1 MPSRSP
7 RHVLHRTASRMRRA
21 VRLVRRRPG
30 SVATMLMLMGGS
42 LLGGEASGAL
52 DGLGAA
58 DEGAIV
64 IIPVLAVFGAVLA
77 ALFGAGWLLLL
88 YFGSEALLAAAVEL
102 AFAYTAA
109 RTVVRVEREGWLLA
123 SIRLSW
129 KPLLGALVCA
139 VALGALIDH
148 FVPQAETL
156 AEAVRLWRAS
166 R

>member
-1 MPSRSP
+1 MCIRD
-7 RHVLHRTASRMRRA
+7 R
-21 VRLVRRRPG
+21 
-30 SVATMLMLMGGS
+30 
-42 LLGGEASGAL
+42 
-52 DGLGAA
+52 

-123 SIRLSW
+123 AIRLSW

-148 FVPQAETL
+148 FVPQAQTL